1 VRILFGIGN
10 PGKKYSL
17 NRHNA
22 GFMLLD
28 FFAETHSL
36 IFKPSKF
43 DYYYA
48 EGQLSDCTYALI
60 KPGTYVNRSG
70 VAAQQVISKYE
81 VDIKDFLVVYD
92 DFNLEFSTL
101 RVRMT
106 GSDGGH
112 NGISSIIYQL
122 NSDQFPRLRIGV
134 GSNFKT
140 GEMAE
145 YVLTN
150 FSKEEQKILTGT
162 FKSGAILMEEF
173 IIGGA
178 KKMLD
183 ANSRLLKSDTEDKKD
198 I

>member
-1 VRILFGIGN
+1 
-10 PGKKYSL
+10 
-17 NRHNA
+17 
-22 GFMLLD
+22 
-28 FFAETHSL
+28 
-36 IFKPSKF
+36 
-43 DYYYA
+43 
-48 EGQLSDCTYALI
+48 
-60 KPGTYVNRSG
+60 
-70 VAAQQVISKYE
+70 
-81 VDIKDFLVVYD
+81 
-92 DFNLEFSTL
+92 
-101 RVRMT
+101 MT

-162 FKSGAILMEEF
+162 FKSGTILMEEF

>member
-1 VRILFGIGN
+1 
-10 PGKKYSL
+10 
-17 NRHNA
+17 
-22 GFMLLD
+22 
-28 FFAETHSL
+28 
-36 IFKPSKF
+36 
-43 DYYYA
+43 
-48 EGQLSDCTYALI
+48 
-60 KPGTYVNRSG
+60 

-81 VDIKDFLVVYD
+81 VGIKDFLVVYD

-101 RVRMT
+101 RVRMI

-162 FKSGAILMEEF
+162 FKSGTILMEEF